1 MAEKKCCCNNKID
14 EKRMKKLEEIINE
27 HKTQEGALIPV
38 LHEAQE
44 LFGYLPEEVQQK
56 IADGLGIS
64 LAEVYGVA
72 TFYSR
77 FTLIPKGKYN
87 IQLCLGT
94 ACYVKGADKILE
106 KLEELLGIKV
116 GETTPDGKFSIEE
129 TRCVGA
135 CGIAPV
141 VSVNDKVYGQFKL
154 EQVSDILR
162 YYKSLENDNV

>member
-1 MAEKKCCCNNKID
+1 MSEKKCCCGNKID
-14 EKRMKKLEEIINE
+14 PERIKKLEEKINK
-27 HKTQEGALIPV
+27 HKVEEGALIPI

-77 FTLIPKGKYN
+77 FTLTPKGKYN

-94 ACYVKGADKILE
+94 ACYVKGADKILV

-116 GETTPDGKFSIEE
+116 GETTADGKFSLEGA
-129 TRCVGA
+129 RCVGA
-135 CGIAPV
+135 CGLAPV
-141 VSVNDKVYGQFKL
+141 MVINEEVYGKVTP
-154 EQVSDILR
+154 EMVKGILDK
-162 YYKSLENDNV
+162 YE

>member
-56 IADGLGIS
+56 IAEGLGIS

-116 GETTPDGKFSIEE
+116 GETTPDGKFSIEGA
-129 TRCVGA
+129 RCVGA
-135 CGIAPV
+135 CGLAPGMV
-141 VSVNDKVYGQFKL
+141 IHEEVYGK
-154 EQVSDILR
+154 VTPDMVKGILDK
-162 YYKSLENDNV
+162 YE

>member
-1 MAEKKCCCNNKID
+1 MAENKCCCNNKID
-14 EKRMKKLEEIINE
+14 KERMKKLEEIINE
-27 HKTQEGALIPV
+27 HKSQDGALIPV

-77 FTLIPKGKYN
+77 FTLTPKGKYN

-94 ACYVKGADKILE
+94 ACYVKGADKILL

-116 GETTPDGKFSIEE
+116 GETTPDGKFSIEGA
-129 TRCVGA
+129 RCLGA
-135 CGIAPV
+135 CGLAPV
-141 VSVNDKVYGQFKL
+141 MVINGEVYGKVTP
-154 EQVSDILR
+154 EMVKGILDK
-162 YYKSLENDNV
+162 YE

>member
-1 MAEKKCCCNNKID
+1 MSENKCCCGNNID
-14 EKRMKKLEEIINE
+14 PEKMKKLEEIINM
-27 HKTQEGALIPV
+27 HKKEDGALIPV

-56 IADGLGIS
+56 IADGVGVS

-77 FTLIPKGKYN
+77 FTLTPKGKYN

-94 ACYVKGADKILE
+94 ACYVKGADKILV

-116 GETTPDGKFSIEE
+116 GETTPDGRFSIEGA
-129 TRCVGA
+129 RCLGA
-135 CGIAPV
+135 CGLAPV
-141 VSVNDKVYGQFKL
+141 MVINGDVYGKVTPEMVKEIL
-154 EQVSDILR
+154 EK
-162 YYKSLENDNV
+162 YN

>member
-116 GETTPDGKFSIEE
+116 GETTPDGKFSIEGA
-129 TRCVGA
+129 RCVGA
-135 CGIAPV
+135 CGLAPV
-141 VSVNDKVYGQFKL
+141 MVINEEVYGK
-154 EQVSDILR
+154 VTPDMVKGILDK
-162 YYKSLENDNV
+162 YE

>member
-1 MAEKKCCCNNKID
+1 MAENKCCCNNKID
-14 EKRMKKLEEIINE
+14 KEKMKKLEEIINT
-27 HKTQEGALIPV
+27 HKSQKGALIPV

-56 IADGLGIS
+56 IADGLGVS

-77 FTLIPKGKYN
+77 FTLTPKGKYN

-94 ACYVKGADKILE
+94 ACYVKGADKILI

-116 GETTPDGKFSIEE
+116 GETTPDGKFSIEGA
-129 TRCVGA
+129 RCLGA
-135 CGIAPV
+135 CGLAPV
-141 VSVNDKVYGQFKL
+141 MVINGEVYGKVTP
-154 EQVSDILR
+154 EMVKGILDK
-162 YYKSLENDNV
+162 YE

>member
-1 MAEKKCCCNNKID
+1 MAENKCCCNNKID
-14 EKRMKKLEEIINE
+14 EGRMKKLEEIINE
-27 HKTQEGALIPV
+27 HKTQDGALIPI

-56 IADGLGIS
+56 IADGLGVS

-94 ACYVKGADKILE
+94 ACYVKGSQAVLDKVKEI
-106 KLEELLGIKV
+106 LGIDV
-116 GETTPDGKFSIEE
+116 GGVTEDGKFSIEQ

-135 CGIAPV
+135 CGLAPV
-141 VSVNDKVYGQFKL
+141 MTVNDDVYGNVDPSK
-154 EQVSDILR
+154 VKDILAK
-162 YYKSLENDNV
+162 YE

>member
-1 MAEKKCCCNNKID
+1 MAENKCCCNNKID
-14 EKRMKKLEEIINE
+14 EGRMKKLEEIINE
-27 HKTQEGALIPV
+27 HKTQDGALIPI

-44 LFGYLPEEVQQK
+44 LFGYLPEEVRQK

-106 KLEELLGIKV
+106 KLEELLGIQV
-116 GETTPDGKFSIEE
+116 GETTPDGKFSIEGA
-129 TRCVGA
+129 RCVGA
-135 CGIAPV
+135 CGLAPV
-141 VSVNDKVYGQFKL
+141 MVINEEVYGK
-154 EQVSDILR
+154 VTPDMVKGILDK
-162 YYKSLENDNV
+162 YE

>member
-1 MAEKKCCCNNKID
+1 MAENKCCCNNKID
-14 EKRMKKLEEIINE
+14 EGRMKKLEEIINE
-27 HKTQEGALIPV
+27 HKTQDGALIPI

-77 FTLIPKGKYN
+77 FTLVPKGKYN

-94 ACYVKGADKILE
+94 ACYVKGADKILV

-116 GETTPDGKFSIEE
+116 GETTADGKFSLEGA
-129 TRCVGA
+129 RCVGA
-135 CGIAPV
+135 CGLAPV
-141 VSVNDKVYGQFKL
+141 MVINEEVYGKVTP
-154 EQVSDILR
+154 EMVKGILDK
-162 YYKSLENDNV
+162 YE

>member
-1 MAEKKCCCNNKID
+1 MSEKKCCCGNKID
-14 EKRMKKLEEIINE
+14 PERIKKLEEIINK
-27 HKTQEGALIPV
+27 HKVEEGALIPI

-77 FTLIPKGKYN
+77 FTLTPKGKYN

-94 ACYVKGADKILE
+94 ACYVKGADKILV

-116 GETTPDGKFSIEE
+116 GETTADGKFSLEGA
-129 TRCVGA
+129 RCVGA
-135 CGIAPV
+135 CGLAPV
-141 VSVNDKVYGQFKL
+141 MVINEEVYGK
-154 EQVSDILR
+154 ETPEMVKGILDK
-162 YYKSLENDNV
+162 YE

>member
-1 MAEKKCCCNNKID
+1 MAENKCCCNNKID
-14 EKRMKKLEEIINE
+14 EGRMKKLEEIINE
-27 HKTQEGALIPV
+27 HKTQDGALIPI

-77 FTLIPKGKYN
+77 FTLVPKGKYN

-94 ACYVKGADKILE
+94 ACYVKGANEVIERVKRELNITEGECTSDKQ
-106 KLEELLGIKV
+106 
-116 GETTPDGKFSIEE
+116 FSLVA
-129 TRCVGA
+129 TRCIGC
-135 CGIAPV
+135 CGLAPV
-141 VSVNDKVYGQFKL
+141 ATVNADVYGKITAD
-154 EQVSDILR
+154 QVPGIIAK
-162 YYKSLENDNV
+162 YKAK

>member
-1 MAEKKCCCNNKID
+1 MSEKKCCCGNKID
-14 EKRMKKLEEIINE
+14 PERMKKLEEIINK
-27 HKTQEGALIPV
+27 HKVEEGALIPI

-77 FTLIPKGKYN
+77 FTLTPKGKYN

-94 ACYVKGADKILE
+94 ACYVKGADKILV

-116 GETTPDGKFSIEE
+116 GETTADGKFSLEGA
-129 TRCVGA
+129 RCVGA
-135 CGIAPV
+135 CGLAPV
-141 VSVNDKVYGQFKL
+141 MVINEEVYGKVTP
-154 EQVSDILR
+154 EMVKGILDK
-162 YYKSLENDNV
+162 YE

>member
-1 MAEKKCCCNNKID
+1 MAENKCCCNNKID
-14 EKRMKKLEEIINE
+14 EGRMKKLEEIINE
-27 HKTQEGALIPV
+27 HKAQDGALIPV

-56 IADGLGIS
+56 IADGLGVS

-77 FTLIPKGKYN
+77 FTLTPKGKYN

-94 ACYVKGADKILE
+94 ACYVKGADKILL

-116 GETTPDGKFSIEE
+116 GETTPDGKFSIEGA
-129 TRCVGA
+129 RCVGA
-135 CGIAPV
+135 CGLAPV
-141 VSVNDKVYGQFKL
+141 MVINEEVYGKVTP
-154 EQVSDILR
+154 EMVKGILDK
-162 YYKSLENDNV
+162 YE

>member
-1 MAEKKCCCNNKID
+1 MAENKCCCNNKID
-14 EKRMKKLEEIINE
+14 KEKIKKLEEIINE
-27 HKTQEGALIPV
+27 HKSQDGALIPV

-56 IADGLGIS
+56 IADGLGVS

-77 FTLIPKGKYN
+77 FTLTPKGKYN

-94 ACYVKGADKILE
+94 ACYVKGADKILL

-116 GETTPDGKFSIEE
+116 GETTPDGKFSIEGA
-129 TRCVGA
+129 RCLGA
-135 CGIAPV
+135 CGLAPV
-141 VSVNDKVYGQFKL
+141 MVINGEVYGKVTP
-154 EQVSDILR
+154 EMIKGILDK
-162 YYKSLENDNV
+162 YE

>member
-1 MAEKKCCCNNKID
+1 MAENKCCCNNKID
-14 EKRMKKLEEIINE
+14 KEKMKKLEEIINT
-27 HKTQEGALIPV
+27 HKSQKGALIPV

-56 IADGLGIS
+56 IADGLGVS

-77 FTLIPKGKYN
+77 FTLTPKGKYN

-94 ACYVKGADKILE
+94 ACYVKGADKILI

-116 GETTPDGKFSIEE
+116 GETTADGKFSIEGA
-129 TRCVGA
+129 RCLGA
-135 CGIAPV
+135 CGLAPV
-141 VSVNDKVYGQFKL
+141 MVINGEVYGKVTP
-154 EQVSDILR
+154 EMVKGILDK
-162 YYKSLENDNV
+162 YE

>member
-1 MAEKKCCCNNKID
+1 MAENKCCCNNKID
-14 EKRMKKLEEIINE
+14 KEKMEKLEEIINE
-27 HKTQEGALIPV
+27 HKTQDGALIPV

-56 IADGLGIS
+56 IADGLGVS

-77 FTLIPKGKYN
+77 FTLTPKGKYN

-94 ACYVKGADKILE
+94 ACYVKGADKILL

-116 GETTPDGKFSIEE
+116 GETTPDGKFSIEGA
-129 TRCVGA
+129 RCVGA
-135 CGIAPV
+135 CGLAPV
-141 VSVNDKVYGQFKL
+141 MVINEEVYGKVTP
-154 EQVSDILR
+154 EMVKGILDK
-162 YYKSLENDNV
+162 YE

>member
-1 MAEKKCCCNNKID
+1 MAENKCCCNNKID
-14 EKRMKKLEEIINE
+14 EGRMKKLEEIINE
-27 HKTQEGALIPV
+27 HKSQDGALIPI

-56 IADGLGIS
+56 IADGLGVS

-77 FTLIPKGKYN
+77 FTLTPKGKYN

-94 ACYVKGADKILE
+94 ACYVKGADKILL

-116 GETTPDGKFSIEE
+116 GETTPDGKFSIEGA
-129 TRCVGA
+129 RCVGA
-135 CGIAPV
+135 CGLAPV
-141 VSVNDKVYGQFKL
+141 MVINEEVYGK
-154 EQVSDILR
+154 VTPDMVKGILDK
-162 YYKSLENDNV
+162 YE